1 MTRIAILGPGLLG
14 GSIALAARRAG
25 EFHVGVWAR
34 RTEAVEEVKKLG
46 LADLVS
52 TDLRAVVAGAQ
63 LVILCVPVGA
73 MPAIAGQIGDAV
85 EPGAIVT
92 DVGSVKAA
100 VVAELSEIFRAA
112 GSAHF
117 VGSHPMAGSEQTG
130 MHAARV
136 DLFDGA
142 TCILTP
148 DENTNALA
156 LGRLHQFWEELGCQV
171 VETSPLD
178 HDRIVAL
185 ISHFPH
191 LLAATLVNMVGEK
204 NAAAFDFSGP
214 GFRDA
219 TRVAGGPPAMW
230 AEILRSNHTA
240 VRAAAEAM
248 IEKLR
253 EITTLLDHEAS
264 MTEFLTQA
272 KSQRDLL
279 RLPKTP
285 HA

>member
-1 MTRIAILGPGLLG
+1 MTRLAILGPGLLG

-25 EFHVGVWAR
+25 RFQVQVWAR
-34 RTEAVEEVKKLG
+34 RSDAALEAEKLG
-46 LADLVS
+46 LADYVS
-52 TDLRAVVAGAQ
+52 TDPRAAVAGAQ
-63 LVILCVPVGA
+63 VVILCVPVGVMA
-73 MPAIAGQIGDAV
+73 AIAGHIADAV

-92 DVGSVKAA
+92 DVGSVKAG
-100 VVAELSEIFRAA
+100 VVAELSPIFQTPGR
-112 GSAHF
+112 GHF
-117 VGSHPMAGSEQTG
+117 VGSHPMAGSEQAG

-148 DENTNALA
+148 DEKTHLPALET
-156 LGRLHQFWEELGCQV
+156 LRTFWQDLGCRV
-171 VETSPLD
+171 VEASPAE
-178 HDRIVAL
+178 HDEMVGL

-204 NAAAFDFSGP
+204 NAAAFAFSGP
-214 GFRDA
+214 GFRDT

-230 AEILRSNHTA
+230 SEILRSNQVA

-253 EITTLLDHEAS
+253 EITTLLDHDAA
-264 MTEFLTQA
+264 MTAFLTQA

-279 RLPKTP
+279 RLPNTP